1 MKLVLYNIKN
11 FLKQH
16 TGFFILMI
24 ITVFF
29 SSVIMLF
36 SYGLFQNYK
45 MSKLEFTSSQM
56 EFSIDSNTD
65 IPDAMPM
72 TKGEVIQCIKSLD
85 ENSFKDL
92 NLICTY
98 SQIDDCEVP
107 FEEAPITMEVLSRFL
122 YIDGS
127 FRCYAE
133 MFNTLKKQGW
143 FLKGNYYNDAQ
154 YDSGQP
160 LMLLSE
166 ELAGDNLEFSMQGR
180 TFKAIAIVTHIEPD
194 VIYTSLN
201 DDTKC
206 LHISFDYTRPP
217 SLTQYNDICNT
228 FKSVFGDRIKEPD
241 IEPFYQEDYWLYNT
255 IMMAAILIAIVA
267 SINLII
273 LYQYILI
280 KRRKALS
287 VFMICGCTKNKAV
300 MYYLAESLLITIPC
314 FILSALLYHNVL
326 LGLFAK
332 KFVFIESAYSMKL
345 YVIAFAIYI
354 AISAIAMLI
363 VSNIMVR
370 RSTIT
375 QLKAGDVS

>member
-24 ITVFF
+24 ITIFF

-45 MSKLEFTSSQM
+45 MSKLEFTASQM

-65 IPDAMPM
+65 IPDAIPM

-92 NLICTY
+92 KLIFTI
-98 SQIDDCEVP
+98 SQVDDCKVP
-107 FEEAPITMEVLSRFL
+107 FEEAPVTMEILSRFI

-127 FRCYAE
+127 FRCYAQ
-133 MFNTLKKQGW
+133 MFETLKNQGW
-143 FLKGNYYNDAQ
+143 FHKGIYYNDAQ

-160 LMLLSE
+160 LMLLNE

-180 TFKAIAIVTHIEPD
+180 TFKATAIIKGEPD

-206 LHISFDYTRPP
+206 STIAFCYTRPP

-228 FKSVFGDRIKEPD
+228 FKSVFGDRIKDPD

-287 VFMICGCTKNKAV
+287 IFMICGCTKNKAV
-300 MYYLAESLLITIPC
+300 IYYLAESLLITIPC
-314 FILSALLYHNVL
+314 FILSTLLYHNVL

-345 YVIAFAIYI
+345 YMIAFAIYI